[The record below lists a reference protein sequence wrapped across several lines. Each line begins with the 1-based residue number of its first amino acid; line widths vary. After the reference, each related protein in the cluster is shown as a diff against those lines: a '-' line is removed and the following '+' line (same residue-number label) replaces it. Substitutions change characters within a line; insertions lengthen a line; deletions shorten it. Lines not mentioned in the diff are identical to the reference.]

1 MNLSGRGVLTLL
13 FLAAYL
19 LVMVLFV
26 LRQIP
31 LTSDD
36 EFYIYYFSE
45 YREFGDQL
53 LFELIDEP
61 LFKLYTNLFQ
71 TAVSPELGVRILILM
86 TILPHL
92 VVAFRLGSWRGC
104 AYAAGYFLFV
114 ELAPHLSWVQL
125 RQGFAVGMLI
135 LLLHLGQGRWR
146 SWGVAVL
153 GLIHTSFLALLPCF
167 LLVHLK
173 RFLAYVLLVL
183 LLLGLLANLD
193 LATQL
198 SFLLGRRETIY
209 LDVEPTYSMTYA
221 VYSVLLIMYVTV
233 WAHDDRNGD
242 SLLIYH
248 AMCALIV
255 PMFFMATLGAFAERL
270 YFFVRCFE
278 LNIIVQSRRPRAAWV
293 ATGYFGVNLL
303 YSVYHSYVNFG
314 TGGGILDRYLQVF
327 TL

>member
-1 MNLSGRGVLTLL
+1 VKLSGRSVLTLL

-19 LVMVLFV
+19 LVTVLFV
-26 LRQIP
+26 LREIP
-31 LTSDD
+31 ITSDD
-36 EFYIYYFSE
+36 EFYVDYFSE

-53 LFELIDEP
+53 LFEVIDEP
-61 LFKLYTNLFQ
+61 LFKFYTNLSQ
-71 TAVSPELGVRILILM
+71 SMVSPVLGVRILILL

-92 VVAFRLGSWRGC
+92 VVAFRLGGWRGHT
-104 AYAAGYFLFV
+104 YASGYFLFV

-125 RQGFAVGMLI
+125 RQGFAIGMLI
-135 LLLHLGQGRWR
+135 LFLHLGQGRWR

-153 GLIHTSFLALLPCF
+153 GLIHTSFLALSPCF

-173 RFLAYVLLVL
+173 RFLAYVLVVL

-198 SFLLGRRETIY
+198 SFLLGRREAVY
-209 LDVEPTYSMTYA
+209 LDAEPTYSMAYA
-221 VYSVLLIMYVTV
+221 VYSVLLIIYVTV
-233 WAHDDRNGD
+233 WARDDCNGD

-255 PMFFMATLGAFAERL
+255 PMFFMTTLGAFAERL

-278 LNIIVQSRRPRAAWV
+278 LSIVVQSRRPQAVWV
-293 ATGYFGVNLL
+293 AAGYFGANVV
-303 YSVYHSYVNFG
+303 YTVYHSYVNFG

-327 TL
+327 TI

>member
-1 MNLSGRGVLTLL
+1 VNLSGRGVLTLP

-19 LVMVLFV
+19 LVTVLFV
-26 LRQIP
+26 LRDIP

-36 EFYIYYFSE
+36 EFYIHYFSE
-45 YREFGDQL
+45 YREFGDLL
-53 LFELIDEP
+53 LFEAIDEP
-61 LFKLYTNLFQ
+61 LFKIYTNLFQ
-71 TAVSPELGVRILILM
+71 TVVSPDLGVRILILL

-92 VVAFRLGSWRGC
+92 MVAFRLGGWRGHT
-104 AYAAGYFLFV
+104 YAAGYFFFV

-135 LLLHLGQGRWR
+135 LFLHFGQGRWR

-173 RFLAYVLLVL
+173 RVLAYVLIIF

-193 LATQL
+193 LAMQL

-221 VYSVLLIMYVTV
+221 VYSVLIIMYVTV
-233 WAHDDRNGD
+233 WARDDCNGD

-278 LNIIVQSRRPRAAWV
+278 LSIVVQSRRPQAVWV
-293 ATGYFGVNLL
+293 AAGYFGVNVL
-303 YSVYHSYVNFG
+303 YTVYHSYVNFG
-314 TGGGILDRYLQVF
+314 TGGGILDRYLQVL